1 LVLAMI
7 VSHLAMMAFLIHSA
21 RHAIQTVVVAA
32 EIRSA
37 TTDVVLRPKFHVVGK
52 WTESTQ

>member
-1 LVLAMI
+1 VLAMI

-21 RHAIQTVVVAA
+21 RRAIQTVVVAA
-32 EIRSA
+32 EISSA